1 MIALF
6 LLACQTGSD
15 EPAVPLDQA
24 ALDVLA
30 TLDLALDRASRGD
43 GGATEDCARAY
54 QHFEAELEPYL
65 RARVPPAEVLAIEY
79 AFSRVR
85 QALAE
90 GRPAAPEVQAL
101 AERLTAATG
110 LPRAI
115 AHR

>member
-6 LLACQTGSD
+6 LLACQTGPE
-15 EPAVPLDQA
+15 EPDVPLDQA

-43 GGATEDCARAY
+43 GNATEDCARAY

-65 RARVPPAEVLAIEY
+65 RAHVPPAEVLAIEY
-79 AFSRVR
+79 AFSRVSR
-85 QALAE
+85 ALSE
-90 GRPAAPEVQAL
+90 GRPATPEVQLL
-101 AERLTAATG
+101 AERLTAATR
-110 LPRAI
+110 LPKAI

>member
-6 LLACQTGSD
+6 LLACQTGPK
-15 EPAVPLDQA
+15 EPDVPLDQV

-54 QHFEAELEPYL
+54 QRFEAELEPHL
-65 RARVPPAEVLAIEY
+65 RASVPAADVLAIEY

-85 QALAE
+85 QALSE
-90 GRPAAPEVQAL
+90 GRSAVPEVQQL

-110 LPRAI
+110 LPQAI
-115 AHR
+115 AYR